1 MTRPRRLVLMRH
13 AKAEPYAST
22 DHDRP
27 LTATGRRQ
35 AAEAG
40 AFLAAVGAVPTH
52 ALVSGALRTQETWAE
67 VRAASGS
74 SAEAEV
80 SEAAYGAEPE
90 TILTLLRELPAE
102 AETVLFLGHNPAVWQ
117 LAGVL
122 DGGNGDPALVQTVF
136 TGFPPSSTA
145 VFEVAGGWE
154 TLTEGSARLVG
165 LHPGPR

>member
-40 AFLAAVGAVPTH
+40 IFLAAVGAVPTH

-117 LAGVL
+117 LAGLLV
-122 DGGNGDPALVQTVF
+122 DDAVDPRLWGALMH
-136 TGFPPSSTA
+136 GFPPSATA
-145 VFEVAGGWE
+145 VFELEDAWSA
-154 TLTEGSARLVG
+154 LAPGSARLTG
-165 LHPGPR
+165 LHPQPR